1 MAKKLKIVVLM
12 GGKSSEHEV
21 SGASGR
27 GGMKKLDKSKDNAV
41 SGIMAKDGQ
50 GWKIPK
56 GVDLTFLALHGPFGE
71 DGAVQG
77 MLETAGIKYT
87 GSGVLASAIGM
98 DKIIFKR
105 LMLLENI
112 PIPKFVVVKHG
123 ENLRHIRKVIRKRP
137 YFVKPNNQGSSVGC
151 TLVKKQKDLG
161 KALKLAHG
169 YSRWA
174 LVEEHIRGMEITCGI
189 LGNDRPVALP
199 IVEIISKNEFFDY
212 ESKYT
217 ESKAQEIIPARIPRK
232 LALKVQNIAL
242 KVYKAV
248 GAKGFGRVDFILKKG
263 KEPVVLEINTI
274 PGLTPASLLPKEAK
288 AAGITYPQL
297 LDTIIEYANEKN

>member
-1 MAKKLKIVVLM
+1 M
-12 GGKSSEHEV
+12 
-21 SGASGR
+21 
-27 GGMKKLDKSKDNAV
+27 
-41 SGIMAKDGQ
+41 
-50 GWKIPK
+50 
-56 GVDLTFLALHGPFGE
+56 
-71 DGAVQG
+71 
-77 MLETAGIKYT
+77 
-87 GSGVLASAIGM
+87 
-98 DKIIFKR
+98 
-105 LMLLENI
+105 
-112 PIPKFVVVKHG
+112 
-123 ENLRHIRKVIRKRP
+123 
-137 YFVKPNNQGSSVGC
+137 
-151 TLVKKQKDLG
+151 
-161 KALKLAHG
+161 
-169 YSRWA
+169 
-174 LVEEHIRGMEITCGI
+174 
-189 LGNDRPVALP
+189 P